1 MFKQKS
7 LFTLRH
13 PYLQAC
19 KQGWV
24 RSTLPSPPHF
34 FRNSVMKNLLIYIV
48 SFQIFRTSRPAVKE
62 ECFAPQTEEEKHE
75 SEGKIRNYSKIF
87 KFPSNFKDICR
98 NLITLC
104 NDLLNMCF
112 KTLKLQKTFKF
123 ELTFFYNKPKK
134 YEKINFSQKRF

>member
-1 MFKQKS
+1 MFFS
-7 LFTLRH
+7 LLISYNIALKLAWSSDIYIYIYIYTLRH

-62 ECFAPQTEEEKHE
+62 ECFAPQTEE
-75 SEGKIRNYSKIF
+75 
-87 KFPSNFKDICR
+87 
-98 NLITLC
+98 
-104 NDLLNMCF
+104 
-112 KTLKLQKTFKF
+112 
-123 ELTFFYNKPKK
+123 
-134 YEKINFSQKRF
+134 

>member
-1 MFKQKS
+1 MNYLILLQIFMCFIS
-7 LFTLRH
+7 SIRLINLRH

-62 ECFAPQTEEEKHE
+62 ECFAPRTEEKKYEV
-75 SEGKIRNYSKIF
+75 EGKIKNYSKIF
-87 KFPSNFKDICR
+87 KFPKNFNDIRR
-98 NLITLC
+98 NQNYIMQQ
-104 NDLLNMCF
+104 NIEDVF
-112 KTLKLQKTFKF
+112 
-123 ELTFFYNKPKK
+123 
-134 YEKINFSQKRF
+134 